1 MKRRGYYSPPLKR
14 EVVSRM
20 FHEAKSRNIPMTVLN
35 DLLVEDG
42 LNRLERKAE
51 EKTTAVK
58 AA

>member
-1 MKRRGYYSPPLKR
+1 
-14 EVVSRM
+14 M

-51 EKTTAVK
+51 EKTTAVN